1 MILRVAGEDVGQA
14 RLDADADQRQ
24 PAGGRPRLGARE
36 LLVTE
41 LHAGPL
47 VGRLGIR
54 MRQRHRHVEV
64 IGTGRERALED
75 RHHEA
80 RVDRVEDVA
89 DPVLPAERRDV
100 LGARCIDPGRDEPW
114 IAGLPGDRPIGAGAV
129 VVGHDHALEERP
141 SRGDRDDRAADATRA
156 DDEDP
161 HHEPAS
167 LQSIDP
173 VKQWASFEQAP

>member
-1 MILRVAGEDVGQA
+1 MTKRGSTALRTWLIPCSRHSAATSSA
-14 RLDADADQRQ
+14 RDAS
-24 PAGGRPRLGARE
+24 
-36 LLVTE
+36 T
-41 LHAGPL
+41 
-47 VGRLGIR
+47 
-54 MRQRHRHVEV
+54 
-64 IGTGRERALED
+64 RAATN
-75 RHHEA
+75 RS
-80 RVDRVEDVA
+80 
-89 DPVLPAERRDV
+89 
-100 LGARCIDPGRDEPW
+100 

-141 SRGDRDDRAADATRA
+141 SRGDRDDRAADATGA

>member
-1 MILRVAGEDVGQA
+1 MLAA
-14 RLDADADQRQ
+14 QRC
-24 PAGGRPRLGARE
+24 
-36 LLVTE
+36 
-41 LHAGPL
+41 H
-47 VGRLGIR
+47 
-54 MRQRHRHVEV
+54 
-64 IGTGRERALED
+64 
-75 RHHEA
+75 
-80 RVDRVEDVA
+80 
-89 DPVLPAERRDV
+89 V
-100 LGARCIDPGRDEPW
+100 LGARRVDPGRDEAR
-114 IAGLPGDRPIGAGAV
+114 IAGQPGDRPIGAGAV